1 MSDRFVYVT
10 YISTTPE
17 KLWDALLRP
26 EFTRQYW
33 SGVTQES
40 SWKKGDPWLLRL
52 PDGRVGD
59 SGEIIEIDPP
69 RRLVVSWRN
78 EFIPEMREEGYS
90 RCAFDLEPEGEIVKL
105 TILHEIDKD
114 KSKLIEG
121 VSGGWPKLLSALKTL
136 LETGKTLPGAD
147 KWPEGV

>member
-1 MSDRFVYVT
+1 MVEGLYAF
-10 YISTTPE
+10 STNWSFIVGNTC
-17 KLWDALLRP
+17 A
-26 EFTRQYW
+26 FTGLIRT
-33 SGVTQES
+33 GFIA
-40 SWKKGDPWLLRL
+40 GLRL

-59 SGEIIEIDPP
+59 SGEILDIDPP